1 MIASTVGRYQPGN
14 SALHRA
20 DARVKLVSLIVLVML
35 TLAINTP
42 VQLALAV
49 ASFVALA
56 VVSKV
61 GPKAILSN
69 LRPIAPF
76 VTIVAVF
83 NLFMFH
89 DGATLLVLG
98 PLQLTSGGAWVAVL
112 YAARLLMAVGLGA
125 LLLLTTTPTQL
136 TDAFES
142 LLSPL
147 ARLGVPT
154 HEITMVLSLA
164 LRFVPVLA
172 NEAQS
177 VMDAQATRGGS
188 FEDSGLVGKVR
199 AISAV
204 LVPMFAG
211 AIRHAENLSRALDAR
226 CYEGGEGR
234 THYHEQ
240 RLRPADFAFV
250 ACAVAWVAVLVAL
263 NKLGI

>member
-1 MIASTVGRYQPGN
+1 MIASTIGRYQPG
-14 SALHRA
+14 SSLLHRC
-20 DARVKLVSLIVLVML
+20 DARVKLISLIVLVVL

-42 VQLALAV
+42 TQLGCALV
-49 ASFVALA
+49 AFVALA
-56 VVSKV
+56 CVSQL
-61 GPKAILSN
+61 GAKAIALN

-83 NLFMFH
+83 NLFMARG
-89 DGATLLVLG
+89 GATLLVLG
-98 PLQLTSGGAWVAVL
+98 PLELTTGGVWIAVL
-112 YAARLLMAVGLGA
+112 YAARLLMAVALGA
-125 LLLLTTTPTQL
+125 MLLLTTTPTQL

-177 VMDAQATRGGS
+177 VMDAQATRGAS
-188 FEDSGLVGKVR
+188 FEESGLVGKVR
-199 AISAV
+199 AASAI

-226 CYEGGEGR
+226 CYEGGNGR

-240 RLRPADFAFV
+240 RLRPTDFALM
-250 ACAVAWVAVLVAL
+250 ACVLLFVAVLIAL
-263 NKLGI
+263 NQLGI